1 LYATRFLPSL
11 KHPDEYQYVLKPND
25 ATSGINFGKAL
36 INTVTPEPG
45 FGSWLNCKGMRTL
58 APWVNPYYKLG

>member
-1 LYATRFLPSL
+1 
-11 KHPDEYQYVLKPND
+11 VLKPND